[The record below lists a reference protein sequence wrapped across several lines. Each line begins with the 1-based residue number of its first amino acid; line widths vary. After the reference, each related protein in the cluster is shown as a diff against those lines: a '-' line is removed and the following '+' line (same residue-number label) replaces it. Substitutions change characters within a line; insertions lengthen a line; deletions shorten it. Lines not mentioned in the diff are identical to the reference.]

1 MSSVPV
7 QRKASAFLL
16 ITAILSLAVTITVLL
31 DVPVARQVIGFLYF
45 SFFPGFIVVKLLRIE
60 ALSKLET
67 VLFSAGLSIA
77 LLMLSGLLVNE
88 FGFLLGISAPLSTLS
103 LIVALNLFILAG
115 AIAIYSRTK
124 YYPVLDLKL
133 KYFQV
138 MVLLLLLPVFSI
150 IGAMAVNIYGNN
162 IILLALLVAI
172 SILFIIIA
180 ISKSTFT
187 PKLYPIAILAI
198 VVSLVFSSS
207 LISNNLVSFG
217 SDIQSENFVI
227 QTTLENNYW
236 NHSNSFYGDQRIQ
249 RLNAMLSVT
258 VFPTIYSNILN
269 IDSTWVLKII
279 FPLILSLV
287 PLALYYFWQ
296 TRVSK
301 KYAFIAAFLFIAE
314 STFYTEVLGL
324 ARQIVAELFFVLLLI
339 VIFSKKMRPFVKV
352 VCFAVFSFA
361 LITSHYGVSE
371 VFLFFLFISL
381 IALFVTKKPR
391 VNITIFMLLS
401 FMVIMFSWYIFT
413 SLASTYNSIVEFVN
427 YVISQQIDFLNPAS
441 RGSTVLLGLGL
452 GSSSTIWNLISRV
465 FAYATEALIIVGFLG
480 LITKRIK
487 TKIEKDYLILIYI
500 ATAMLAALII
510 IPGLAN
516 TMNMSRFYHLLLF
529 FLAPVFVLGG
539 EVLVKFLLKRRKEL
553 IFSVLLTGILV
564 PYFLFQTGFV
574 YEVVQNDNWSL
585 PLSGYRMDPYR
596 LYRSI
601 GVIYDQDV
609 FSNSW
614 IDKNVN
620 FGNRQFYADRSSLS
634 ILLGQGII
642 LPNGVTDLNNATEVS
657 ASGIVYLNWLNV
669 ANGTI
674 AGYDDIW
681 NTTEVYSLFNDMNK
695 IYSNG
700 ASEVYGGRVP

>member
-1 MSSVPV
+1 
-7 QRKASAFLL
+7 
-16 ITAILSLAVTITVLL
+16 
-31 DVPVARQVIGFLYF
+31 
-45 SFFPGFIVVKLLRIE
+45 
-60 ALSKLET
+60 
-67 VLFSAGLSIA
+67 
-77 LLMLSGLLVNE
+77 
-88 FGFLLGISAPLSTLS
+88 
-103 LIVALNLFILAG
+103 
-115 AIAIYSRTK
+115 
-124 YYPVLDLKL
+124 
-133 KYFQV
+133 
-138 MVLLLLLPVFSI
+138 
-150 IGAMAVNIYGNN
+150 
-162 IILLALLVAI
+162 
-172 SILFIIIA
+172 
-180 ISKSTFT
+180 
-187 PKLYPIAILAI
+187 
-198 VVSLVFSSS
+198 
-207 LISNNLVSFG
+207 
-217 SDIQSENFVI
+217 
-227 QTTLENNYW
+227 
-236 NHSNSFYGDQRIQ
+236 
-249 RLNAMLSVT
+249 
-258 VFPTIYSNILN
+258 
-269 IDSTWVLKII
+269 
-279 FPLILSLV
+279 
-287 PLALYYFWQ
+287 
-296 TRVSK
+296 
-301 KYAFIAAFLFIAE
+301 
-314 STFYTEVLGL
+314 
-324 ARQIVAELFFVLLLI
+324 
-339 VIFSKKMRPFVKV
+339 
-352 VCFAVFSFA
+352 
-361 LITSHYGVSE
+361 
-371 VFLFFLFISL
+371 
-381 IALFVTKKPR
+381 
-391 VNITIFMLLS
+391 
-401 FMVIMFSWYIFT
+401 MVIMFSWYIFT

>member
-1 MSSVPV
+1 
-7 QRKASAFLL
+7 
-16 ITAILSLAVTITVLL
+16 
-31 DVPVARQVIGFLYF
+31 
-45 SFFPGFIVVKLLRIE
+45 
-60 ALSKLET
+60 
-67 VLFSAGLSIA
+67 
-77 LLMLSGLLVNE
+77 
-88 FGFLLGISAPLSTLS
+88 
-103 LIVALNLFILAG
+103 
-115 AIAIYSRTK
+115 
-124 YYPVLDLKL
+124 
-133 KYFQV
+133 
-138 MVLLLLLPVFSI
+138 
-150 IGAMAVNIYGNN
+150 
-162 IILLALLVAI
+162 
-172 SILFIIIA
+172 
-180 ISKSTFT
+180 
-187 PKLYPIAILAI
+187 
-198 VVSLVFSSS
+198 
-207 LISNNLVSFG
+207 
-217 SDIQSENFVI
+217 
-227 QTTLENNYW
+227 
-236 NHSNSFYGDQRIQ
+236 
-249 RLNAMLSVT
+249 
-258 VFPTIYSNILN
+258 
-269 IDSTWVLKII
+269 
-279 FPLILSLV
+279 
-287 PLALYYFWQ
+287 
-296 TRVSK
+296 
-301 KYAFIAAFLFIAE
+301 
-314 STFYTEVLGL
+314 
-324 ARQIVAELFFVLLLI
+324 
-339 VIFSKKMRPFVKV
+339 
-352 VCFAVFSFA
+352 
-361 LITSHYGVSE
+361 
-371 VFLFFLFISL
+371 
-381 IALFVTKKPR
+381 
-391 VNITIFMLLS
+391 
-401 FMVIMFSWYIFT
+401 
-413 SLASTYNSIVEFVN
+413 
-427 YVISQQIDFLNPAS
+427 
-441 RGSTVLLGLGL
+441 L